1 MAIPDYVQ
9 RRRDGFDV
17 DALLTDSEGATLT
30 TSGNTTTAVEV
41 GVGAE
46 FEVVV
51 DADTITGTSPT
62 MDIAIQGATDAA
74 FTTPVEIASFPQI
87 DDSVDPIQHRMA
99 FKSEHEFIRAA
110 WTLAGTT
117 PSFATTISLRN

>member
-1 MAIPDYVQ
+1 MGLPDTVQ

-17 DALLTDSEGATLT
+17 DALLTDTEGATLVG
-30 TSGNTTTAVEV
+30 SGNTTTAIEV

-51 DADTITGTSPT
+51 DAAGITGTSPT
-62 MDIAIQGATDAA
+62 MDIAIQGAIDAA
-74 FTTPVEIASFPQI
+74 FTTPVPIASFPQI

-99 FKSEHEFIRAA
+99 FKAEHEFLRAA
-110 WTLAGTT
+110 WTLAGTS
-117 PSFATTISLRN
+117 PSFDTTISLRN

>member
-1 MAIPDYVQ
+1 MALPDYVQ

-30 TSGNTTTAVEV
+30 ASGNTTTAIQV

-51 DADTITGTSPT
+51 DANTISGTNPT
-62 MDIAIQGATDAA
+62 MDIAVQGATDAA
-74 FTTPVEIASFPQI
+74 FTTPVEVASLPQI
-87 DDSVDPIQHRMA
+87 DDSADPVQKRIA
-99 FKSEHEFIRAA
+99 FKAEYEYLRAA
-110 WTLAGTT
+110 WTLGGTS
-117 PSFATTISLRN
+117 PSFKTTISLRN